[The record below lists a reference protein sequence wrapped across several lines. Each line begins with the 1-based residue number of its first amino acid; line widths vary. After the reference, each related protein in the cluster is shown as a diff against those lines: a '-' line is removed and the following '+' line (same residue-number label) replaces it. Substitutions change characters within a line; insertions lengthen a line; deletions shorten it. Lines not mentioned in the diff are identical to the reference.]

1 MRKRF
6 NPNAISSATPDG
18 NTGYNHATHKA
29 HLELVAKKHEE
40 FITSGLNT
48 AFMAVNKSPKPI
60 LEMSAQE
67 IRVRFKEYCFFN
79 VWLPVRKKSDYEL
92 NKLKLTIENWR

>member
-29 HLELVAKKHEE
+29 HIELVNKKHEE

-48 AFMAVNKSPKPI
+48 TFMAVAKPKI
-60 LEMSAQE
+60 ITEEYLH
-67 IRVRFKEYCFFN
+67 RRYTKVRIFGEWVSISKFYG
-79 VWLPVRKKSDYEL
+79 
-92 NKLKLTIENWR
+92 KLVSMYNDNFQFQ

>member
-1 MRKRF
+1 MRRRF

-29 HLELVAKKHEE
+29 HLELVNKRHEE

-48 AFMAVNKSPKPI
+48 TFIAVNKPPRSIKD
-60 LEMSAQE
+60 MSAQE
-67 IRVRFKEYCFFN
+67 IRRRFQEYCFFN

-92 NKLKLTIENWR
+92 NNLKLTIENWR